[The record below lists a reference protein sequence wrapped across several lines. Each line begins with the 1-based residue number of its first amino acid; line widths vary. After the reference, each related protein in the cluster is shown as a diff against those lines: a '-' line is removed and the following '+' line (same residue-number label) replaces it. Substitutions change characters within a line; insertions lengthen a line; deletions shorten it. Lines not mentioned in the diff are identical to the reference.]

1 MFLTTKAIN
10 LIYKQDIKVVKTFKK
25 KRKKEEE
32 EGKRYNLKNT
42 ETRRLV
48 KFN

>member
-10 LIYKQDIKVVKTFKK
+10 LIYKQDIKVVKTLK
-25 KRKKEEE
+25 KRKREEE

>member
-10 LIYKQDIKVVKTFKK
+10 LIYKQDIKVVKMLKKK
-25 KRKKEEE
+25 KRKKE